1 VLILLCGQPAV
12 IGLATSPYKQT
23 NITDSYLLI
32 LLSGL
37 PAVIGLATIAHMNK
51 PILLIMYEMPC
62 SRKRRDNKMRENII

>member
-1 VLILLCGQPAV
+1 MSKFPFLFLTINPYGKVKADQSFTGSTV

-37 PAVIGLATIAHMNK
+37 PEVIGLATSPYEQTNIA
-51 PILLIMYEMPC
+51 
-62 SRKRRDNKMRENII
+62 DNV